1 MSSYYEA
8 VDGIQ
13 CDRAMIDACREAV
26 KGKGDGRVSV
36 EDAKEVF
43 KKIADGGKETQRERW
58 TLRFCLTAFKWTE
71 AAQAYISDEVKKL
84 KQEDEPPAK
93 KQRTEGSSYYE
104 VIDGEECDR
113 GIVNA
118 CREAVE
124 GKGDGRVS
132 VEDAKSVFEKVS
144 DGGEITERE
153 RWTVRYCLTEFT
165 WTEAAQDWIV
175 DAIKK
180 FDEA

>member
-1 MSSYYEA
+1 MSSYYET
-8 VDGIQ
+8 VDGVE

-26 KGKGDGRVSV
+26 EGKGDGRVSV

-58 TLRFCLTAFKWTE
+58 TARFCLTAFKWTE
-71 AAQAYISDEVKKL
+71 AAQAYLAEEVKKVR
-84 KQEDEPPAK
+84 QEDEPPEK
-93 KQRTEGSSYYE
+93 KQRTEGSSFYE

-113 GIVNA
+113 AVVDA

-132 VEDAKSVFEKVS
+132 LEDAKTVFAKIS
-144 DGGEITERE
+144 DGSEITNHE
-153 RWTVRYCLTEFT
+153 RWTIRYCLTEFT
-165 WTEAAQDWIV
+165 WTESAQDWIV
-175 DAIKK
+175 EEIQK
-180 FDEA
+180 FDKA